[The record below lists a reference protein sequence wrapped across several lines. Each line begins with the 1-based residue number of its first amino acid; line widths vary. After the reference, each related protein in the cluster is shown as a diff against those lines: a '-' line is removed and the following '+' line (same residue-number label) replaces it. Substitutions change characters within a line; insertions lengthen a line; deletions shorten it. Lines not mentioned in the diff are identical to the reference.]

1 MTIRGF
7 PYDFRRAPSSV
18 SDGQLVSKLSKLI
31 EDTYNL
37 NRGKKVT
44 LLCHSMGC
52 VHSLWFLTHKDLPW
66 KEKYVRQWIVTG
78 GPFAGVGAA
87 VRRALSGDISTFP
100 FPGLD
105 SLTVGRN
112 RGVKKPSSACDQPAG
127 VLGKRKH
134 SEAFDQKKPAPTK
147 AVKRQKTISG
157 PKVKA
162 VNKVPSAASIK
173 AEKVVDELA

>member
-1 MTIRGF
+1 MVNTSIAGGIRNVTIRGF

-105 SLTVGRN
+105 SLTVREEQ
-112 RGVKKPSSACDQPAG
+112 RSQ
-127 VLGKRKH
+127 
-134 SEAFDQKKPAPTK
+134 EAIFGLWPN
-147 AVKRQKTISG
+147 
-157 PKVKA
+157 PKVFK
-162 VNKVPSAASIK
+162 I
-173 AEKVVDELA
+173 VVWLK